1 MNLAASELPSGS
13 VFLKVNIPG
22 PELDLNVSLFSSILF
37 PHSFF
42 FFFFSLIKL
51 SELFY
56 VNTCIDLATCFIN
69 FFSHHAFLT
78 INSFHVGAVSV
89 LPE

>member
-13 VFLKVNIPG
+13 AFLKVNIPG
-22 PELDLNVSLFSSILF
+22 PELDLNVALFSSILF
-37 PHSFF
+37 PHSF

-69 FFSHHAFLT
+69 FSHHAFLI

>member
-13 VFLKVNIPG
+13 AFLKVNIPG

-42 FFFFSLIKL
+42 FF
-51 SELFY
+51 
-56 VNTCIDLATCFIN
+56 N
-69 FFSHHAFLT
+69 FHLL
-78 INSFHVGAVSV
+78 N
-89 LPE
+89 